1 MNKTKKKRLVIQQT
15 ALFMTFLI
23 LTLPFF
29 SAQAYGLSITKVTVV
44 GGDGVEDVM
53 TSDNDY
59 FTATVQ
65 TSEEVDADDIQISY
79 TKDES
84 FDECSGTTCTYTSS
98 QTDRSGQEMD
108 YTIQLLNNS
117 IVVDDVEGTILIDGE
132 EPTIEEFS
140 LDEDDEEE
148 TLTLSYEVEDTACD
162 DCDGCS
168 GIDYLVLYQ
177 DEVEIQTI
185 NAASECSLEDELET
199 SITEL
204 NLEDGDHELCLI
216 AFDNVGYESDDA
228 CVAISV
234 DSEGP
239 HFETNSFQVVDPTTG
254 NSVAY
259 IGADAVLVDVYVN
272 VTDVSLSE
280 NTIVGDFSALNSII
294 GDSYADISANSCSEV
309 DEDEEEGTTTYRC
322 AWYSIYI
329 EGVSGTLTVAFSAE
343 DNEGNEGTYSPSF
356 SVTQDDTA
364 PTVVRV
370 YNELGEEDIYL
381 KSGTNSVYADF
392 DPTGSSLSFEQ
403 AYLTFGLASI
413 SEDDAT
419 DCWENGSYWTCVWNF
434 SMSYSGTASSSLF
447 LDATDDAGNVME
459 QYEVDVGTDSQE
471 PEILSISTNLD
482 CPTGSDV
489 LEVTINATDD
499 SDELYATF
507 YGEDVRTD
515 DDPITEECNFVDEET
530 MTCLLSVNDL
540 VSYPEDEDVV
550 IEVSDLA
557 GNIAEEELDVS
568 VCELEESGTP
578 DLVTIYV
585 DDDLTEVDKLTLSYI
600 DYPLYVPLTFSM
612 SSSAHIVSKTGS
624 CENIESVSF
633 IDTSETESLMV
644 LTIPSQVVP
653 NATYVLNFDC
663 QISMTMQYGE
673 NVYSNAEV
681 EEVEISVDLYGTP
694 LGSIESAID
703 ANIKLQKYWI
713 AEKQKDIE
721 GLVWLNRILG
731 VMCNLAGIMNKLNM
745 IISGFRVLLTI
756 VGVGAYKLAK
766 TPATLIA
773 TPFYEFVAG
782 FNVLA
787 DRVNYIILTFI
798 WPPGNMGGPAG
809 ITSPFTKLPA
819 ADILQQLPTDAP
831 AANVKPNLLGIVG
844 AIVKTGCIIYSGRY
858 CEGYAGIENSILAE
872 EAGSPGYYD
881 AYYGGTQY
889 AANPV
894 EAEKKIQLFADWDPY
909 KSIHTAK
916 SCLYPDAIIYNMRKE
931 RQINCM
937 YTTCLEENAKN
948 GLLIDICDVQYKER
962 ECLYV
967 DGAAW
972 LALNRDWFFHFVELT
987 LNTALANLDVFA
999 LTTTYYVTCK
1009 NYDAIVRNTPEFY
1022 AEFYA
1027 INPYVP
1033 GAGFGGML
1041 QNTACHAM
1049 SVTLSLAETRFFTEG
1064 FSSTQLSD
1072 WDFEAN
1078 LEGTDYCAGY

>member
-1 MNKTKKKRLVIQQT
+1 MNKKTKKVIMQQI
-15 ALFMTFLI
+15 ALFMTFLV

-29 SAQAYGLSITKVTVV
+29 SAQTLALSITKVTVA
-44 GGDGVEDVM
+44 GGDGIEDVM
-53 TSDNDY
+53 KSDNDY
-59 FTATVQ
+59 FTATVR
-65 TSEEVDADDIQISY
+65 TSEEVDADQVQISY
-79 TKDES
+79 TKDEG

-108 YTIQLLNNS
+108 YTIQLLNKS
-117 IVVDDVEGTILIDGE
+117 IVVDEVEGTLLIDAE

-140 LDEDDEEE
+140 LDEDDDKE

-162 DCDGCS
+162 DCDGCA

-177 DEVEIQTI
+177 DDTEIQQI

-234 DSEGP
+234 DSSGP
-239 HFETNSFQVVDPTTG
+239 HFETNSFQIVDPTTG

-259 IGADAVLVDVYVN
+259 IGADAVLVNVYVN

-280 NTIVGDFSALNSII
+280 NTVVGDFSALNSVI
-294 GDSYADISANSCSEV
+294 GDSYAEVSANSCSEV

-322 AWYSIYI
+322 VWYSMYI
-329 EGVSGTLTVAFSAE
+329 EGVSGTVTVAFSAE
-343 DNEGNEGTYSPSF
+343 DNEGNEGTYSPTVSL
-356 SVTQDDTA
+356 TKDDSA
-364 PTVVRV
+364 PSIVRV

-381 KSGTNSVYADF
+381 KSGTNSVYADV

-413 SEDDAT
+413 SKEDAT
-419 DCWENGSYWTCVWNF
+419 ACWENGSYWTCVWNF

-471 PEILSISTNLD
+471 PEILSITTNLD

-507 YGEDVRTD
+507 YGEDIRTSND
-515 DDPITEECNFVDEET
+515 AITEECNFVDEET
-530 MTCLLSVNDL
+530 MTCLLYVKDL

-578 DLVTIYV
+578 NLVTVYV
-585 DDDLTEVDKLTLSYI
+585 DDDITEVDKLTLSYI
-600 DYPLYVPLTFSM
+600 DYPLYVPITFSM
-612 SSSAHIVSKTGS
+612 PSSAHIVSKTGS
-624 CENIESVSF
+624 CENIDSVSF

-644 LTIPSQVVP
+644 VTIPSQVVP
-653 NATYVLNFDC
+653 NATYSLNFDC

-694 LGSIESAID
+694 LGSIEESITQRIA
-703 ANIKLQKYWI
+703 LQRQGI
-713 AEKQKDIE
+713 AEAQKSIE
-721 GLVWLNRILG
+721 GWVTFNTIMGILCNIANLLVKAN
-731 VMCNLAGIMNKLNM
+731 A
-745 IISGFRVLLTI
+745 IIAALRTVLT
-756 VGVGAYKLAK
+756 VVGAAVYGCSKSGPWTAYCEPVYQGVVGYNVFSD
-766 TPATLIA
+766 TYDT
-773 TPFYEFVAG
+773 FMRNFVWPEG
-782 FNVLA
+782 YSQLLSFGS
-787 DRVNYIILTFI
+787 II
-798 WPPGNMGGPAG
+798 
-809 ITSPFTKLPA
+809 KY
-819 ADILQQLPTDAP
+819 
-831 AANVKPNLLGIVG
+831 
-844 AIVKTGCIIYSGRY
+844 GCMIYSGKL
-858 CEGYAGIENSILAE
+858 CEGFDFLENDIFINAD
-872 EAGSPGYYD
+872 EAGKP
-881 AYYGGTQY
+881 AYYKQY
-889 AANPV
+889 INGQ
-894 EAEKKIQLFADWDPY
+894 ESQQQENAEKYGGFVMFYDWDPY
-909 KSIHTAK
+909 KSIQTAQ
-916 SCLYPDAIIYNMRKE
+916 SCLYPDAIVYNLRKE

-948 GLLIDICDVQYKER
+948 GLPIDICDVQYKER

-967 DGAAW
+967 NGAAW
-972 LALNRDWFFHFVELT
+972 MAAGGGEGVCEEKTNDGSHPFCLAHMGQLIWNTFVS
-987 LNTALANLDVFA
+987 NLDVWIASFGFTIGCSAYLQPGNAGVGYGKYITSPIDMLYSTGCHLGGNIIA
-999 LTTTYYVTCK
+999 LSET
-1009 NYDAIVRNTPEFY
+1009 DWFM
-1022 AEFYA
+1022 
-1027 INPYVP
+1027 
-1033 GAGFGGML
+1033 GGL
-1041 QNTACHAM
+1041 
-1049 SVTLSLAETRFFTEG
+1049 
-1064 FSSTQLSD
+1064 D